1 MAELFPTESLDN
13 DLPSALAVSMEL
25 WSKHAIP
32 DFHTEEVAQGK
43 KNMLLSH
50 VYIKLFFPVSAFFL
64 CGKSIQSIF
73 IFFFSMLFFTSYTIL
88 CSCN

>member
-50 VYIKLFFPVSAFFL
+50 VYIKLFFP
-64 CGKSIQSIF
+64 C
-73 IFFFSMLFFTSYTIL
+73 
-88 CSCN
+88 